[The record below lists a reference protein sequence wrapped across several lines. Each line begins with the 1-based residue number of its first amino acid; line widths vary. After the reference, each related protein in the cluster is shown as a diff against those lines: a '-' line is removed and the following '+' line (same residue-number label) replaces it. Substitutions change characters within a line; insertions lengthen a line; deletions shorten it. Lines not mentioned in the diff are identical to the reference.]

1 MDTAMQLLKNP
12 FRGPGLAPGAKLA
25 HGTVSRDPSEP
36 LALLQR
42 CPAAAVTPL
51 QDVPELAAALR
62 VGALRLK
69 NESSRMGLGSFKALG
84 AAYAIARLAARS
96 AERLGIEDGQQAMRG
111 ILADEVFVCASAG
124 NHGLSVA
131 AGARIFGARAVI
143 YLGTAV
149 PEPFAERLRRAG
161 AEVVREGDDYAASM
175 QAAARDA
182 RTNGWTLLSD
192 SSWPGYTEWPTR
204 VMEGYL
210 VAADEVCRQSPRP
223 PTHIFLQAGVGGF
236 AAAMTALFRDRWGDA
251 PVIVV
256 VEPEAAPALIESVR
270 AGRPVEV
277 AGPVSNMGRLDCK
290 EPSHLALAELAREA
304 DYFATLSDEACAASV
319 AFLERFGIATT
330 PSGAAGF
337 GALQQADAHRDAL
350 GLHEESEVLAFITE
364 GPEVST

>member
-1 MDTAMQLLKNP
+1 MQLLKNP
-12 FRGPGLAPGAKLA
+12 FRGTGLAPGAGLA
-25 HGTVSRDPSEP
+25 DGTVSRDPGEP
-36 LALLQR
+36 LTLLQH

-51 QDVPELAAALR
+51 QDVPELADVLR
-62 VGALRLK
+62 IGALRLK

-84 AAYAIARLAARS
+84 AAYAIARLAARR
-96 AERLGIEDGQQAMRG
+96 AERLGIEDDQQAMRS

-161 AEVVREGDDYAASM
+161 AEVIRDGDDYAASM

-182 RTNGWTLLSD
+182 DTNGWTLLSD
-192 SSWPGYTEWPTR
+192 SSWPGYTEWPMR

-210 VAADEVCRQSPRP
+210 VAADEVCRQSPRLP
-223 PTHIFLQAGVGGF
+223 SHIFLQAGVGGF
-236 AAAMTALFRDRWGDA
+236 AAAMTALFRARWGDA

-270 AGRPVEV
+270 AGGPVQV

-319 AFLERFGIATT
+319 GFLKRFGIATT

-337 GALQQADAHRDAL
+337 GALQHAGPHRDAL
-350 GLHEESEVLAFITE
+350 GINARSEVLAFITE
-364 GPEVST
+364 GPEVPT

>member
-1 MDTAMQLLKNP
+1 MQLLKNP
-12 FRGPGLAPGAKLA
+12 FRGTGLAPGAGLA
-25 HGTVSRDPSEP
+25 DGTVSRDPGEP

-51 QDVPELAAALR
+51 QDVPELADVLR
-62 VGALRLK
+62 IGTLRLK

-84 AAYAIARLAARS
+84 AAYAIARLAARR
-96 AERLGIEDGQQAMRG
+96 AERLGIEDGQQAMRS
-111 ILADEVFVCASAG
+111 ILSDEVFVCASAG

-161 AEVVREGDDYAASM
+161 TEVVREGEDYAASM

-182 RTNGWTLLSD
+182 GKNGWTLLSD
-192 SSWPGYTEWPTR
+192 SSWVGYTEWPAL

-210 VAADEVCRQSPRP
+210 VAADEVCRQAPRP
-223 PTHIFLQAGVGGF
+223 PTHVFLQAGVGGF
-236 AAAMTALFRDRWGDA
+236 AAAMTAYFRARWGDA
-251 PVIVV
+251 PTIVV
-256 VEPEAAPALIESVR
+256 VEPEAAPALMDSVR
-270 AGRPVEV
+270 AGKPVQV
-277 AGPVSNMGRLDCK
+277 GGPASSMGRLDCK

-319 AFLERFGIATT
+319 ALLERSGIATT

-337 GALQQADAHRDAL
+337 SALHQLDPQRHTLGMHAD
-350 GLHEESEVLAFITE
+350 SEVLAFITE
-364 GPEVST
+364 GPEVPT